1 MLEHTQQYPPAGLL
15 VPELLAY
22 QSILFIQA
30 NTQKEDRHTI
40 PAMADLIPWHS
51 KTESTGQ
58 KLQVVEEQIKALPP
72 GDPAL
77 PALRLQLAR
86 LVTRKE

>member
-1 MLEHTQQYPPAGLL
+1 MLEHTQQYPPVGLL

-40 PAMADLIPWHS
+40 LSMGDLIPWHS
-51 KTESTGQ
+51 VTESTGQ
-58 KLQVVEEQIKALPP
+58 KIQAVEEQIKVLPP
-72 GDPAL
+72 GDPEL

-86 LVTRKE
+86 LVTKKE